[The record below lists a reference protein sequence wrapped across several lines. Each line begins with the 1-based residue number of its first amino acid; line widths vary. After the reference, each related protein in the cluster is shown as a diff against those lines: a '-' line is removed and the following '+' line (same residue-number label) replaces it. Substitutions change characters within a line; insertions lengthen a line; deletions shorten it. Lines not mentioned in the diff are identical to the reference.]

1 LVHRALWTLNH
12 ETPNDFEYQILLH
25 SERHIHH
32 HFLVCCFCRNRALR
46 TGGRTPL
53 SHMTTSNRA
62 IDKIAFLSLAQKRKF
77 MFLLDSFGG
86 YNSGRVLCV
95 ELLIQ
100 KK

>member
-1 LVHRALWTLNH
+1 
-12 ETPNDFEYQILLH
+12 
-25 SERHIHH
+25 
-32 HFLVCCFCRNRALR
+32 
-46 TGGRTPL
+46 
-53 SHMTTSNRA
+53 MTTSNRA

-86 YNSGRVLCV
+86 FNSGRVLCV